1 MVALVFLIL
10 LFFVFLGTNLSWY
23 FHSERKEKEHE
34 RVCRVYDRVIEA
46 RDKDI
51 ENLQSKSILFD
62 KTIIPVG
69 MTEEEFIEKVRLGE
83 PVGVAL
89 GGRSIEDCIAYI
101 NKSFIK

>member
-1 MVALVFLIL
+1 MEMLDLLSLLLAFIGPNLYWYIL
-10 LFFVFLGTNLSWY
+10 LK
-23 FHSERKEKEHE
+23 RKESEHE
-34 RVCRVYDRVIEA
+34 RVCRVYDRVIESM
-46 RDKDI
+46 DKDI

>member
-1 MVALVFLIL
+1 MVALGFLI
-10 LFFVFLGTNLSWY
+10 FSGFVAVNLSWY
-23 FHSERKEKEHE
+23 LYLARKEEEHKK
-34 RVCRVYDRVIEA
+34 VCRVYDRVIES